1 MPKVKAPIP
10 PAQHELSHQIDTFCQ
25 QVQQWRN
32 RFPLQVEAIEELRK
46 GFAAKIERLDSDK
59 IKLNIG
65 IMGQV
70 KAGKS
75 SFLNA
80 LLFDGNQ
87 VLPVASTPKTANLTR
102 ISYGEAPR
110 LIVTFYSPQEWRAI
124 TVQAQS
130 EGEHSQARVGR
141 ELLNMAGK
149 AQLDVKA
156 ILNEQRRVISAES
169 VDGLM
174 SQLNDYVG
182 ENGRFT
188 ALVKATDIE
197 IPRDELKGFE
207 VVDTPGMNDP
217 VPSRTQKTREYM
229 AQCDVVF
236 FLSRASQF
244 LGVSDKELLAS
255 QIPGNGVKRMVLV
268 AGQMDAAILDD
279 GFNRSSL
286 DATVLNI
293 QTRLSKNSSKLMEDL
308 AKVREGHGDIQ
319 VAQLLRE
326 IKNPIFASTF
336 AYGFAT
342 WPDAQWS
349 ENMLH
354 SYKELK
360 ELAKDHWSGS
370 EFTQTDWERIG
381 NFSSLREA
389 YHGARRDK
397 EIILQS
403 QRDELIP
410 QTQREL
416 QARARRLLDAATQ
429 RHQRVRDNDMGH
441 IDAQI
446 DACEANIDSLVA
458 NLGRVIEQ
466 YLEKCTTTER
476 SARSEISQEAKDASK
491 VKTREDVATRKESY
505 TVTVKVRKWYD
516 PFAWFSTRDETH
528 YRTITENYEY
538 IAAAD
543 VIEKLVIY
551 GKESVSLLESEFKR
565 VVDLAELRVSLK
577 KALFTSLDVDAKGF
591 DPAAFRSIMEGT
603 LERLYMPTL
612 RIRVP
617 DYASS
622 ISARFFGQVKGSQ
635 MSDLRQAQERAVE
648 SIRSELLDQ
657 LSKAVEELRTALM
670 QLRHSLAKE
679 LTEDMEKERKQL
691 QMAFAN
697 KEQELS
703 MYSKIIQTCHTY
715 AY

>member
-1 MPKVKAPIP
+1 MSKAKAPIP
-10 PAQHELSHQIDTFCQ
+10 SAQHELSHQINTFCQ
-25 QVQQWRN
+25 QVQQWKS
-32 RFPLQVEAIEELRK
+32 RFPSQVEAIDELRQ
-46 GFAAKIERLDSDK
+46 GFAAKIERLDSNK

-102 ISYGEAPR
+102 ISYGDAPR
-110 LIVTFYSPQEWRAI
+110 LIVTFYSQQEWQAI

-130 EGEHSQARVGR
+130 GGEHSQARVGR
-141 ELLNMAGK
+141 ELLNMAGN
-149 AQLDVKA
+149 AQLDVNA

-188 ALVKATDIE
+188 AMVKATDIE
-197 IPRDELKGFE
+197 LPRDELKGFE

-244 LGVSDKELLAS
+244 LGASDMELLAS

-279 GFNRSSL
+279 GFDRPSL
-286 DATVLNI
+286 KATEENL
-293 QTRLSKNSSKLMEDL
+293 QTRLSKNSAKLMENL
-308 AKVREGHGDIQ
+308 AIVKEVSGDTQ
-319 VAQLLRE
+319 VARLLRE
-326 IKNPIFASTF
+326 IKTPIFASTF

-342 WPDAQWS
+342 WPAVQWS
-349 ENMLH
+349 ENMQH
-354 SYKELK
+354 SHKELQ
-360 ELAKDHWSGS
+360 ELAKESWKGS
-370 EFTQTDWERIG
+370 KFTQTDWERIG

-389 YHGARRDK
+389 YHAARQDK

-410 QTQREL
+410 QTKREL

-429 RHQRVRDNDMGH
+429 RHQRVRDNDMER

-446 DACEANIDSLVA
+446 DACEANIDSLVS

-476 SARSEISQEAKDASK
+476 SARSEINQEAKDASK
-491 VKTREDVATRKESY
+491 VNARKDVATRKESY
-505 TVTVKVRKWYD
+505 TVTVSASKLWN
-516 PFAWFSTRDETH
+516 PFTWFSTREETH
-528 YRTITENYEY
+528 YRTITEEYEY

-565 VVDLAELRVSLK
+565 VVDMAGLRVSLK

-612 RIRVP
+612 KIRLP
-617 DYASS
+617 DYASN
-622 ISARFFGQVKGSQ
+622 ISARFFGQIKGSQ
-635 MSDLRQAQERAVE
+635 MSDLRQSQERAVE

-657 LSKAVEELRTALM
+657 LSKAVEELRTALT

-691 QMAFAN
+691 QSAFAN
-697 KEQELS
+697 TELELS
-703 MYSKIIQTCHTY
+703 TYSKIIQTCHTY